1 MTARV
6 GNRDDR
12 EKFARTTTSVALWFG
27 LLGGPAAG
35 FANVLVGYPAVDR
48 ACVGNSSLVLHFLTA
63 IFLAL
68 AVLAGFTSWR
78 LRQRAGDWPATAG
91 GLLPRSRFMATV
103 GILTA
108 GVAAFGIILQW
119 IPIFFI
125 GACHG
130 T

>member
-6 GNRDDR
+6 TAPALGER
-12 EKFARTTTSVALWFG
+12 FARTRTTLALWFG
-27 LLGGPAAG
+27 VLGGPAAG

-48 ACVGNSSLVLHFLTA
+48 ACVSNSSVMLHLFTLLFLGV
-63 IFLAL
+63 
-68 AVLAGFTSWR
+68 AVAAGITSWR
-78 LRQRAGDWPATAG
+78 LRQRAGDWPEAAG

-108 GVAAFGIILQW
+108 SVSAFGMILQW

>member
-1 MTARV
+1 MTARPNQYQGEDFV
-6 GNRDDR
+6 RR
-12 EKFARTTTSVALWFG
+12 RTSLALWFG

-48 ACVGNSSLVLHFLTA
+48 ACVGNSSVVLHLLTA
-63 IFLAL
+63 LFLAISL
-68 AVLAGFTSWR
+68 VAGLVSWR
-78 LRQRAGDWPATAG
+78 LRRRAGDWPETAG

-108 GVAAFGIILQW
+108 AVSAFGIILQW
-119 IPIFFI
+119 IPIFFL